1 MPLPLPVHALT
12 HPRPHPYSAPALAR
26 TSAPALARTSAPAR
40 TPAPA
45 PAPAPDAEASAT
57 QARAGAEKVQLTSQL
72 AGARK
77 QAVRLQ
83 AEAEA
88 AHEAQR
94 SVVGAKQSELMQA
107 QLKLSET
114 EQLAELYRQ
123 AFTY

>member
-1 MPLPLPVHALT
+1 M
-12 HPRPHPYSAPALAR
+12 
-26 TSAPALARTSAPAR
+26 
-40 TPAPA
+40 
-45 PAPAPDAEASAT
+45 
-57 QARAGAEKVQLTSQL
+57 QLTTQL

-83 AEAEA
+83 AEVEA
-88 AHEAQR
+88 AHEARR

-123 AFTY
+123 ALTPLTSLIDPWVPPPTPFGVPPLCCRPEGG

>member
-1 MPLPLPVHALT
+1 M
-12 HPRPHPYSAPALAR
+12 
-26 TSAPALARTSAPAR
+26 
-40 TPAPA
+40 
-45 PAPAPDAEASAT
+45 
-57 QARAGAEKVQLTSQL
+57 QLTTQL

-83 AEAEA
+83 AEVEA

-123 AFTY
+123 ALTNSTCTSAYTTYSTYSTYSALNMLSLVLLV